1 MMLMPTMPNNHA
13 LAVMLLT
20 IVALWL
26 FRKDTLPLETSSLVI
41 LVLLAMGFALF
52 PFHQNGVSIE
62 SSDFFAGFGHEAMI
76 AVCGLMIAGQGLV
89 RTGALEP
96 IGRHL
101 AKLWKISPTFSL
113 LITLIIAAILSA
125 FVNNTPI
132 VVLLLPILISVSIRT
147 KTNSSGLLMPMGMA
161 TLVGGM
167 STSIGTST
175 NLLVISVAADLTG
188 ERMGMFDFFYPASIA
203 AGVGIIYLWLIA
215 PRLLPNRD
223 ARLTDIKP
231 RIFAAQLDV
240 LEGSFA
246 DGKRL
251 HELITKTDGQMKING
266 IKRGNDRN
274 LMTMPD
280 IVIKAGDRLRV
291 QDTPENLKEFEGV
304 LGCNLFSKGAPVD
317 DDNPLEAKEQQL
329 AEVVIIRGSPLV
341 KTTLGQINFAKRFG
355 VTTVAL
361 HRAGSAMDTK
371 RRGLGGI
378 VLDVGDVLLV
388 QGTSEQITKL
398 KQRGEVLVL
407 DATADLPHTKK
418 APIALAIMAGIV
430 VAAATGLM
438 PIEVSALAGVAL
450 MIITGCMKWKDAAL
464 GLSVPV
470 VMIVAVSLALGLALE
485 KTGGALYLGEMYVYG
500 THGMSPIFI
509 LSGLMLLL
517 ALMTNVISNNAAAVI
532 GTPIAIAV
540 ANSLNIDPEPFI
552 LAVLFGAN
560 MSYATPMAYKTNLLV
575 MNAGGYKF
583 SDFMRIGIPLI
594 LLMWITF
601 TFILASIYDLTPSA

>member
-1 MMLMPTMPNNHA
+1 MLMPAMPNTHA
-13 LAVMLLT
+13 ISVMLLT
-20 IVALWL
+20 VVALWL
-26 FRKDTLPLETSSLVI
+26 FRKDSIPLETSSLVI
-41 LVLLAMGFALF
+41 LVILAMSFALF
-52 PFHQNGVSIE
+52 PYHQEGVILE
-62 SSDFFAGFGHEAMI
+62 AGDFFSGFGHEAMI

-96 IGRHL
+96 IGRQL
-101 AKLWKISPTFSL
+101 AKLWRVSPMLSL
-113 LITLIIAAILSA
+113 LITLIIAAVLSA

-147 KTNSSGLLMPMGMA
+147 KTDSSGLLMPMGMA

-188 ERMGMFDFFYPASIA
+188 HRMGMFDFVYPASFA
-203 AGVGIIYLWLIA
+203 AGIGIIYLWLIA
-215 PRLLPNRD
+215 PRLLPSRD
-223 ARLTDIKP
+223 PGLSDIRP
-231 RIFAAQLDV
+231 RVFAAQLDV
-240 LEGSFA
+240 IEDSFA
-246 DGKRL
+246 DGKPL
-251 HELITKTDGQMKING
+251 HEIIAKTDGQMKVNG
-266 IKRGNDRN
+266 IKRGVDRN

-280 IVIKAGDRLRV
+280 ILIKAGDRLRV
-291 QDTPENLKEFEGV
+291 QDTPENLKEYERV
-304 LGCNLFSKGAPVD
+304 LGCALFSKGALVD
-317 DDNPLEAKEQQL
+317 DDNPLQAKEQQL
-329 AEVVIIRGSPLV
+329 AEIVIINGSPLV
-341 KTTLGQINFAKRFG
+341 NTTLGQINFAKRFE

-378 VLDVGDVLLV
+378 VLQVGDVLLV

-398 KQRGEVLVL
+398 KKSGEVLVL
-407 DATADLPHTKK
+407 DATTDLPHTKR
-418 APIALAIMAGIV
+418 APLALGIMAGIV
-430 VAAATGLM
+430 TAAATGIM
-438 PIEVSALAGVAL
+438 PIGISALTGVVL
-450 MIITGCMKWKDAAL
+450 MLLTGCMKWKDAAL
-464 GLSVPV
+464 GLSIPV
-470 VMIVAVSLALGLALE
+470 VMIIAVSLALGLAME
-485 KTGGALYLGEMYVYG
+485 KTGGALFLGQFYVYL
-500 THGMSPIFI
+500 THGLPPVFI

-540 ANSLNIDPEPFI
+540 ANSLQLEAEPFI

-594 LLMWITF
+594 LLMWVSF
-601 TFILASIYDLTPSA
+601 TFILASIYDLSPAT